1 MRAKI
6 RGTEIYFD
14 VDGAGLV
21 PEGDKMV
28 ERPVLF
34 LLHGGPGG
42 DHASFK
48 SSSAALRDVAQLV
61 YVDHR
66 GCGRSSP
73 GNPEDYTL
81 DNNIDDLDA
90 LREHLG
96 LDRISV
102 LGSSYGGMVALG
114 YALRY
119 PQRLANLVLVCTAP
133 SFRFLEDARRHVEER
148 GTPDQIRVCRRL
160 WDGAFESLDQL
171 REFYELMGPMYST
184 NFKPEDFETGWKRG
198 RRSFVPLNRGF
209 GPEGFLRTFDFTDW
223 LHEIRCPTLVIGA
236 AHDWICAPRHSQII
250 ADRIPRSHLKI
261 FANSGH
267 MLASDEKEAYLQ
279 AVRGFLTYAGL

>member
-21 PEGDKMV
+21 AEGDRMV

-42 DHASFK
+42 DHAGFK
-48 SSSAALRDVAQLV
+48 SSSAPLRDVAQLV

-66 GCGRSSP
+66 GSGRSRAGDP
-73 GNPEDYTL
+73 ADYTL

-96 LDRISV
+96 LARISI
-102 LGSSYGGMVALG
+102 LGSSYGGMVAQG

-119 PQRLANLVLVCTAP
+119 PERLANLILVCTAP
-133 SFRFLEDARRHVEER
+133 SFRFIEDARQYVEEH
-148 GTPDQIRVCRRL
+148 GSAEQIQICQRL
-160 WDGAFESLDQL
+160 WHGDFETLEQL
-171 REFYELMGPMYST
+171 REFYELMGPFYST
-184 NFKPEDFETGWKRG
+184 TYKPEDFETSWNRSL
-198 RRSFVPLNRGF
+198 RSFVALNRGF
-209 GPEGFLRTFDFTDW
+209 GDFLRHFDFSDR
-223 LHEIRCPTLVIGA
+223 LHEIRSPTLVLGA
-236 AHDWICAPRHSQII
+236 AHDWICAPKYSQFI
-250 ADRIPRSHLKI
+250 AERIPRAHLKI

-267 MLASDEKEAYLQ
+267 LLASDENAAYLQ
-279 AVRGFLTYAGL
+279 AVRGFLTYAEV